1 MSTTAPRRKLPWLLQ
16 APQVRD
22 FGAPQWFERLPVWVS
37 TGGVLLI
44 LVAISAVLR
53 TRYIS
58 GQFWSDEAVAVGV
71 ASHPLGAI
79 PGILRQQGS
88 APLYYLLLHV
98 WINLFGSSESAT
110 HALSLA
116 FGLLSIPIA
125 MWAGWSLGGRRAG
138 MYAAILFTFCAFL
151 TEYAQETQ
159 AYELL
164 ALLGLIAIASYLHA
178 LIYRRRVYLIPLA
191 ITLALMLYTS
201 FWAIFF
207 WAGAALALIPIYI
220 TTDDRR
226 RVLIRRRDR
235 VRRRVAPVHP
245 VDPEPDLSDVGHAP
259 VRGALPTSSA
269 RPSRATCS
277 AATAWWSRWR
287 SPAPSGSCRCSPR
300 SRRTRQATA
309 VWALVRS
316 RSRRCSGSARVADRR
331 HLGDALLR
339 PAGSPVAPAGRPDIA
354 RAGILGLIVIA
365 LSIAFV
371 VNLASFCPST
381 RATCAMSPT
390 SSPRTCGP
398 GTWSWWA
405 MPEQSPLAWYYLPAG
420 LRFTTITG
428 ADQGPQLHEL
438 GQRVLRLKDSNPQT
452 METALVSSLKPGQ
465 RLLYAR
471 PLTEGAKFWKAS
483 WSQLVRR
490 RAAQWGALLSADRQ
504 LRPIAGAVAPENYSG
519 SCCVADSAIVYTK
532 VG

>member
-44 LVAISAVLR
+44 LMAISAVLR
-53 TRYIS
+53 TRYIG

-88 APLYYLLLHV
+88 APLYYLLLHI

-125 MWAGWSLGGRRAG
+125 MWAGWSLAGRRAG

-178 LIYRRRVYLIPLA
+178 LIYRRRIYLIPLA

-207 WAGAALALIPIYI
+207 WAGAA
-220 TTDDRR
+220 
-226 RVLIRRRDR
+226 
-235 VRRRVAPVHP
+235 
-245 VDPEPDLSDVGHAP
+245 
-259 VRGALPTSSA
+259 
-269 RPSRATCS
+269 
-277 AATAWWSRWR
+277 
-287 SPAPSGSCRCSPR
+287 SP
-300 SRRTRQATA
+300 
-309 VWALVRS
+309 
-316 RSRRCSGSARVADRR
+316 
-331 HLGDALLR
+331 
-339 PAGSPVAPAGRPDIA
+339 
-354 RAGILGLIVIA
+354 
-365 LSIAFV
+365 
-371 VNLASFCPST
+371 
-381 RATCAMSPT
+381 
-390 SSPRTCGP
+390 
-398 GTWSWWA
+398 
-405 MPEQSPLAWYYLPAG
+405 
-420 LRFTTITG
+420 
-428 ADQGPQLHEL
+428 
-438 GQRVLRLKDSNPQT
+438 
-452 METALVSSLKPGQ
+452 
-465 RLLYAR
+465 
-471 PLTEGAKFWKAS
+471 
-483 WSQLVRR
+483 
-490 RAAQWGALLSADRQ
+490 
-504 LRPIAGAVAPENYSG
+504 
-519 SCCVADSAIVYTK
+519 
-532 VG
+532 